1 MDYVLNNVRNITIAG
16 ALTYLWSLS
25 GSPVGYTALM
35 NLLRSLGITS
45 SGVLYQVIKKL
56 IREEL
61 VKEEKVGKYGTRIR
75 YVPTRQLILELSLD
89 CPWETDPPSCYG
101 LIHWKYEDLLTR
113 LGNDNQ
119 AVRKFIE
126 WLLAITGIGSSEIEN
141 PLSVMRCPLYLWDA
155 KSIKSY
161 WASKEEYMKNL
172 RETATFLRS
181 KDSERI
187 LFKQFRNKYVMEYI
201 DFLMWLGGGDVDD
214 ADLPARV
221 VYCYD
226 KYVRL
231 FNDALTKTMIL
242 QFTSWG
248 KDWLKRKDEK
258 ILKYLIKMERKKM
271 RNEFKL
277 RTKEVMRCLALRKTN
292 TWQRQ

>member
-1 MDYVLNNVRNITIAG
+1 MDYVFDNVRNITIAG

-25 GSPVGYTALM
+25 GSPVGYSALM

-61 VKEEKVGKYGTRIR
+61 VKEEKVGKYGTRNR
-75 YVPTRQLILELSLD
+75 YVPTRQLILELTLD
-89 CPWETDPPSCYG
+89 CPWETKFGCFDI
-101 LIHWKYEDLLTR
+101 IHWKYMDLLTR

-126 WLLAITGIGSSEIEN
+126 WLLAITGIGSSQIEN
-141 PLSVMRCPLYLWDA
+141 PLSVMWCPFYLWDV
-155 KSIKSY
+155 KGIKSY
-161 WASKEEYMKNL
+161 WANREEYMEERRKF
-172 RETATFLRS
+172 AAFLRS
-181 KDSERI
+181 KNSERI
-187 LFKQFRNKYVMEYI
+187 LFKQFRNRYVMEYI
-201 DFLMWLGGGDVDD
+201 DFLMWLGGDDVDD

-226 KYVRL
+226 KYVGL
-231 FNDALTKTMIL
+231 FNDALKKTMIL

-258 ILKYLIKMERKKM
+258 ILKYLIKMEMKKM
-271 RNEFKL
+271 KNEFKL
-277 RTKEVMRCLALRKTN
+277 KTKEVMQCLALRNTN